1 MSTEKNK
8 TIVRR
13 IFEDGENE
21 GDVDAIA
28 SLTAPDFF
36 DHDVH
41 VETGI
46 PGGPEDLREA
56 LLAIRKGFP
65 DIHVTIEDIL
75 AEGEKVVVR
84 NTWRGTHEG
93 EFNGIPAT
101 GRRVEISGVV
111 IWRVSDG
118 LISERWAVIDT
129 LGLLRQLG
137 VIPEQTGERS
147 TP

>member
-1 MSTEKNK
+1 MSTEENK

-13 IFEDGENE
+13 IFEDGENR
-21 GDVDAIA
+21 GAVDAVA
-28 SLTAPDFF
+28 EMTAPDFF
-36 DHDVH
+36 DHDIH

-56 LLAIRKGFP
+56 LIAIRRGFP

-75 AEGEKVVVR
+75 AEGDKVVVR

-101 GRRVEISGVV
+101 GRKVEISGIV

-118 LISERWAVIDT
+118 MISERWASIDT

-137 VIPEQTGERS
+137 VIPEG
-147 TP
+147 